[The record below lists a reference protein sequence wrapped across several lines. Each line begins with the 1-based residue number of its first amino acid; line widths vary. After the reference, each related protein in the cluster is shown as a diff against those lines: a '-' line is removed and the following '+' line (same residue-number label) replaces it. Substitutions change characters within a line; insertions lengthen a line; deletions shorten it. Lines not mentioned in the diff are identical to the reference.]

1 MGPTAKETVVKIFA
15 AFVMLMLSASA
26 FAGGAERLTGREIED
41 LFAGTTMSGDFPADG
56 ARWSERTTRSGR
68 VLDMLNGG
76 KHAGTWFV
84 AGNLICYVYYG
95 QPPAKP
101 CYMIGRDGK
110 GTVLFHLSTDGS
122 LVARATLIKRSR
134 R

>member
-1 MGPTAKETVVKIFA
+1 MKVF
-15 AFVMLMLSASA
+15 FVALASLLLMSAA

-41 LFAGTTMSGDFPADG
+41 LFAGTTMSGDFPENG
-56 ARWSERTTRSGR
+56 ARWSERTTKSGR

-76 KHAGTWFV
+76 KHVGTWFV
-84 AGNLICYVYYG
+84 AGNLACYVYYG

-122 LVARATLIKRSR
+122 LVARATQIKRSR

>member
-1 MGPTAKETVVKIFA
+1 MKILVA
-15 AFVMLMLSASA
+15 AIVAILLFPAA
-26 FAGGAERLTGREIED
+26 FAGGAERLTGREIEE
-41 LFAGTTMSGDFPADG
+41 LFTGTTMSGDFPENG
-56 ARWSERTTRSGR
+56 ARWSERTTKSGR
-68 VLDMLNGG
+68 VLDLLNGG
-76 KHAGTWFV
+76 KHVGTWFV

-95 QPPAKP
+95 QPPSKP

-122 LVARATLIKRSR
+122 LVARATHIKRSR